1 MLVTPTRVVLQPGQ
15 LEGSNRV
22 LRHFSEF
29 QDRFLRVSFQDE
41 DDGLFAGSLDSDNK
55 DPEVGILARVRAVL
69 RDGLNIADRHFV
81 VLAFSESQFQ

>member
-1 MLVTPTRVVLQPGQ
+1 VLVTPTRVVLQPAQ

-22 LRHFSEF
+22 LRHFKDF

-41 DDGLFAGSLDSDNK
+41 DDELFAGSLYSDNRE
-55 DPEVGILARVRAVL
+55 PAVGILARVRAVL
-69 RDGLNIADRHFV
+69 RHGLNIAGRHFV

>member
-1 MLVTPTRVVLQPGQ
+1 MLVTPTRVVLQPAQ

-22 LRHFSEF
+22 LRHFAEF

-41 DDGLFAGSLDSDNK
+41 DDELFAGSLDSDL
-55 DPEVGILARVRAVL
+55 EVGILARVRAVL
-69 RDGLNIADRHFV
+69 RHGLNIAGRHFV

>member
-1 MLVTPTRVVLQPGQ
+1 VLVTPTRVVLQPAQ

-22 LRHFSEF
+22 LRHFKDF

-41 DDGLFAGSLDSDNK
+41 DDELFAGSLDSDDR
-55 DPEVGILARVRAVL
+55 DPEFGILARVRAVL
-69 RDGLNIADRHFV
+69 RHGLRIAGRHFV

>member
-1 MLVTPTRVVLQPGQ
+1 VTPTRVVLQPAQ

-22 LRHFSEF
+22 LREFQDF

-41 DDGLFAGSLDSDNK
+41 DDGLFAGSLDSDNR
-55 DPEVGILARVRAVL
+55 DEGVGILARVRAVL
-69 RDGLNIADRHFV
+69 RHGLNIAGRHFV